1 MNRTLLTAL
10 FLLACSTEAPEA
22 NPPKGETEAAAP
34 AAATADAPKKEDGD
48 HAHHAAGVGAVPDLP
63 AVPDGARVF
72 FVAPADGAKVS
83 SPVAIEMGIE
93 GMTVKPAKEVEAG
106 TGHHHLL
113 VDTDGVPASQVVPKD
128 AQHIHFGDGSTSTKL
143 ELEPGEHRLMLQFA
157 DGIHRSYGP
166 TMSATITVT
175 VE

>member
-1 MNRTLLTAL
+1 MNRTLLTTL
-10 FLLACSTEAPEA
+10 FLLACSTGAPEV
-22 NPPKGETEAAAP
+22 NPPGEPEAASSAG
-34 AAATADAPKKEDGD
+34 AADAPKKADGD
-48 HAHHAAGVGAVPDLP
+48 HAHHAAGIGGVPGLP
-63 AVPDGARVF
+63 AVPEGARVF
-72 FVAPADGAKVS
+72 FTTPADGSKVS
-83 SPVAIEMGIE
+83 SPVTIEMGIA
-93 GMTVKPAKEVEAG
+93 GMTVKPAKEVEPG

-113 VDTDGVPASQVVPKD
+113 VDTDGIPASQVVPKD

-166 TMSATITVT
+166 AMSTAITVT